1 MQNKACISK
10 KDEKFENSDR
20 CRERHF
26 EKWIGLT
33 GGIASGK
40 STVTEYLRE
49 LGYFVI
55 DADAVSKSIMKEGM
69 PLYKKVLET
78 YRDTVWNGK
87 KLVNGETLNTEAFKS
102 FIFDDEIG
110 RKKLNAISHYEIFKE
125 MRRMALEYSTKEEK
139 KDIIFFDIPLLF
151 ETENSNGAINFDR
164 TWLIDV
170 EECVQKS
177 RLMKRN
183 GFSSDDADKRIA
195 SQFSRL
201 IKRKKADVIIENDG
215 TIDDLKEKI
224 QKMIAKELI

>member
-55 DADAVSKSIMKEGM
+55 DADDVSKKLMKEGM
-69 PLYKKVLET
+69 PLYNRLVET
-78 YRDTVWNGK
+78 YRDVTWNGK
-87 KLVNGETLNTEAFKS
+87 KLVDGKILNRDLFRT
-102 FIFDDEIG
+102 FIFDDKLG
-110 RKKLNAISHYEIFKE
+110 REKLNALSHYEIFKE
-125 MRRMALEYSTKEEK
+125 MRRIALEYSTKEEK

-151 ETENSNGAINFDR
+151 ETENSDGAINFDR
-164 TWLIDV
+164 TWLVDV
-170 EECVQKS
+170 DENIQKS
-177 RLMKRN
+177 RLMERDR
-183 GFSSDDADKRIA
+183 FSSIEADKRIA
-195 SQFSRL
+195 SQFSGL
-201 IKRKKADVIIENDG
+201 IKRRKADVIIQNNG

-224 QKMIAKELI
+224 RDVLAKEFI